1 MNFRLISMMA
11 LASIALV
18 SCNDDDE
25 ETNGP
30 DQGTPSYTVPAT
42 YSFTDAAG
50 NNTVAFDGQ
59 TDRLNQLEEMTV
71 LMKSANTPGNAVD
84 ADALKAMFANE
95 NGDGNGNFSFSSTKQ
110 LKNKCASTFID
121 AAEIQMEFETMMED
135 LAAAS
140 QTTTTGQY
148 DGAPGTAGVV
158 STDNSGPYLMSA
170 DGVEY
175 VQLIEKGL
183 MGAVFYHQITAYYL
197 SDEKIGDQVDNS
209 TPRDPENGQY
219 YTDMEH
225 HWDEAFGYF
234 STATNFPDNSDK
246 RFWAKYSTT
255 VDAQLGTN
263 EIIMD
268 AFLTGR
274 AAIANGDMTTK
285 EEMRDII
292 IAELE
297 KVSAGTAI
305 HYLNDAVASMTDDA
319 ARNHVLSEAW
329 AFLDNL
335 KFNPNSTV
343 PPQTITTLKNELGAD
358 FYNVSVTD
366 IISVRDQLGSMMGF
380 TTSQIENL

>member
-11 LASIALV
+11 IASLALV
-18 SCNDDDE
+18 SCNDDDDE
-25 ETNGP
+25 NDGP
-30 DQGTPSYTVPAT
+30 DQGNPSYTVPAT
-42 YSFTDAAG
+42 YNFTDDAG

-59 TDRLNQLEEMTV
+59 IDRLNQLEEMTA
-71 LMKSANTPGNAVD
+71 LMKTANTPGNVVD

-95 NGDGNGNFSFSSTKQ
+95 NGDGNGNFSFTSTKQ
-110 LKNKCASTFID
+110 LKNKCASTFDD
-121 AAEIQMEFETMMED
+121 AAEVQMDFESLMED
-135 LAAAS
+135 LSAAS
-140 QTTTTGQY
+140 QTTTTGQF
-148 DGAPGTAGVV
+148 DGESGIAGVV
-158 STDNSGPYLMSA
+158 KTENSGPYLMSG
-170 DGVEY
+170 DGIEY

-197 SDEKIGDQVDNS
+197 SDEKIGDQVDNT

-234 STATNFPDNSDK
+234 SSATDFPDNDDK
-246 RFWAKYSTT
+246 RFWTEYSTT
-255 VDAQLGTN
+255 VDGQLGTN
-263 EIIMD
+263 ETIMD

-274 AAIANGDMTTK
+274 AAIANDDMTTK

-305 HYLNDAVASMTDDA
+305 HYLNDAVAAMSDDA
-319 ARNHVLSEAW
+319 SRNHVLSEAW

-335 KFNPNSTV
+335 KYNPNTTV
-343 PPQTITTLKNELGAD
+343 PPQTITALKNELGAD

-366 IISVRDQLGSMMGF
+366 IISVRDQLGDYMGF
-380 TTSQIENL
+380 ATSQIENL